1 VLYKVGFEIMEV
13 YILYLVT
20 FITFIGLA
28 VGYWKFK
35 RFFESLL
42 IDKRV
47 LALLI
52 LGGLT
57 TSIIN
62 VPIFLSIDRMYAIN
76 IGGVIIPLIVSG
88 FFIYKLRKFSGALVL
103 MVGAI
108 TLVTY
113 ILSSIEQNVGVVITY
128 PGYVLLGAD
137 IIFLMSTLPSS
148 WKIGYIGGGGIFDL
162 VFLSGLFAMASSLI
176 LVGMIN
182 KYKTIHSVQQKRSS
196 GHPGI
201 NIDDHQ
207 ESIRFSTLKKRFLA
221 FIIDCTLQGVIF
233 GGIILSGIFLLNLNP
248 VGLMSGMVGYTIFWW
263 LIVFHILYFVIF
275 EYILGQ
281 TPGKKFI
288 NIRVI
293 SLSLVGT
300 RAKLLTMD
308 QDLLSIFT
316 RNFLRIFDLFL
327 VIFNIFWISQLPK
340 RQRFGDIFANTGVI
354 SS

>member
-1 VLYKVGFEIMEV
+1 
-13 YILYLVT
+13 
-20 FITFIGLA
+20 
-28 VGYWKFK
+28 
-35 RFFESLL
+35 
-42 IDKRV
+42 
-47 LALLI
+47 
-52 LGGLT
+52 
-57 TSIIN
+57 
-62 VPIFLSIDRMYAIN
+62 
-76 IGGVIIPLIVSG
+76 VSG

-128 PGYVLLGAD
+128 PGYLLPILLSIILAVMVFRNSPIYIVSAAYVSTTLGVLLGAD